1 MKLWRSSLPVMAM
14 TPLYRGSV
22 GGGVPVGP
30 RARERGNRSHDHAG
44 RVSAPQEIVAQS
56 RSRALTGRAEKGGK
70 PAAAGLEAALGLGD
84 LDEGGLDGQTRHGAR
99 DALLAQLLAEAAAAD
114 LPTTGS
120 RLRPEAREGLVV
132 DVAAGLQLV
141 HHGAG
146 DLRRRSPTPEP
157 PAQLARAPGL
167 HGQKL
172 EGRQLGGLRVQLPG
186 LSRRARAAASRR
198 HQPFLKMPGR
208 VTEGAPTNPAFE
220 ESQVISPVEKMPLTL
235 RSKSSGL
242 VAASRAVSYVT
253 SSSR

>member
-1 MKLWRSSLPVMAM
+1 MLCAGAVRVMVM
-14 TPLYRGSV
+14 TTVCRGSV
-22 GGGVPVGP
+22 GGGVAVGR
-30 RARERGNRSHDHAG
+30 RARERGTRSHDHAG
-44 RVSAPQEIVAQS
+44 RVSAPQEIVAQT
-56 RSRALTGRAEKGGK
+56 RRRALAGRAEQGGQA
-70 PAAAGLEAALGLGD
+70 AAAGLEAALGLGD

-99 DALLAQLLAEAAAAD
+99 DALLAQLLAEAATAD
-114 LPTTGS
+114 LPAAGA
-120 RLRPEAREGLVV
+120 RFRPEACEGLVV

-141 HHGAG
+141 HHGTG
-146 DLRRRSPTPEP
+146 DLRRRAPTPEP

-172 EGRQLGGLRVQLPG
+172 EGRQLGGLRVQLPR
-186 LSRRARAAASRR
+186 LSRRARASAARR
-198 HQPFLKMPGR
+198 HQPFLKTPGR
-208 VTEGAPTNPAFE
+208 VTEGAPTNPALE

>member
-1 MKLWRSSLPVMAM
+1 MVM
-14 TPLYRGSV
+14 TTLYRGSV

-44 RVSAPQEIVAQS
+44 RVAASQE
-56 RSRALTGRAEKGGK
+56 RA
-70 PAAAGLEAALGLGD
+70 
-84 LDEGGLDGQTRHGAR
+84 
-99 DALLAQLLAEAAAAD
+99 AQL
-114 LPTTGS
+114 P
-120 RLRPEAREGLVV
+120 
-132 DVAAGLQLV
+132 
-141 HHGAG
+141 
-146 DLRRRSPTPEP
+146 
-157 PAQLARAPGL
+157 RAPGL
-167 HGQKL
+167 HGQKV

-208 VTEGAPTNPAFE
+208 VTEGAPTNPALE